1 MSLHC
6 ILYTVHSLVIPRH
19 GLAFSGIQWVMRNTK
34 WKLSSILKSDVSLV
48 VFSHPDVW
56 YLKSLQTG
64 SLIDGEFH
72 WKEEH
77 HSHNKSIKILILHRN
92 EYFNPIR
99 GGGGYFSLIG
109 LTKGVLQTSLPPRFY
124 KYHLFKCSYMHK
136 KNYI

>member
-1 MSLHC
+1 M
-6 ILYTVHSLVIPRH
+6 
-19 GLAFSGIQWVMRNTK
+19 WN
-34 WKLSSILKSDVSLV
+34 
-48 VFSHPDVW
+48 
-56 YLKSLQTG
+56 LKSLQTG

-99 GGGGYFSLIG
+99 GGGDYFSLIG

-136 KNYI
+136 KTIFKSIYPFISLMTKLCIISASLQLYLISNIMTHLVSICIQVAFKYLKNVLMLCY